1 MTCVTPPVASNVD
14 RPLIGDSM
22 RRLLLPLLLPVCLA
36 LSSLAAA
43 QSTDKTFN
51 SKGVPIRYIE
61 QGTGEPVL
69 LIHGY
74 TRSIETNWIETGVF
88 QDLAKDHRV
97 IAFDLRGHGKSGKP
111 TDPVA
116 YGDDLVQDAIRLLDH
131 LGIRRA
137 HVVGYSLG
145 AIITAKLVTTN
156 PERFLTATLG
166 GHAGYR
172 NWKPEYDRNAEARAL
187 ELEGDVPFRG
197 LVVSMTPSDEPKRSE
212 EQIRALSAALAAVND
227 LKALAAYQRAG
238 SRALNS
244 TDSAMAAVR
253 VPMLGVIGS
262 LDNVPSMN
270 ALKGVLPSLTLV
282 VIDGATHV
290 GDRGAARRPEFVKA
304 IRDFIDANRG
314 K

>member
-1 MTCVTPPVASNVD
+1 
-14 RPLIGDSM
+14 M
-22 RRLLLPLLLPVCLA
+22 RRLLVAAGLA
-36 LSSLAAA
+36 LASRTFA
-43 QSTDKTFN
+43 QPTDKAFN
-51 SKGVPIRYIE
+51 SNGVQIRYVE
-61 QGTGEPVL
+61 QGAGEPVL

-74 TRSIETNWIETGVF
+74 TRSIETNWLETGVF

-111 TDPVA
+111 TDPAA
-116 YGDDLVQDAIRLLDH
+116 YGSEMVQDAIRLLDH

-145 AIITAKLVTTN
+145 AIITAKLATTN

-172 NWKPEYDRNAEARAL
+172 NWKPEYDRNAEPRAA
-187 ELEGDVPFRG
+187 ELEGPVPFRG
-197 LVVSMTPSDEPKRSE
+197 LVVAMTPADEPRRTE

-227 LKALAAYQRAG
+227 VKALAAYTRAG
-238 SRALNS
+238 TQALNS
-244 TDSAMAAVR
+244 TDAEVAAIR
-253 VPMLGVIGS
+253 VPILGVIGS
-262 LDNVPSMN
+262 LDNVASMN
-270 ALKGVLPSLTLV
+270 QLKGVLPSLRLL

-304 IRDFIDANRG
+304 IREFIDSNRE